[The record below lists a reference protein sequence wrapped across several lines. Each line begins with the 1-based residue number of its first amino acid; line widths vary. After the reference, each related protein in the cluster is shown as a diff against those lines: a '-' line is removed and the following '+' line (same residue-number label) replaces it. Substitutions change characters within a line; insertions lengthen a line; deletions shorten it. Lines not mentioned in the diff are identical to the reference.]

1 MAERV
6 AASRLVTS
14 RSSLSNPDLAERA
27 GLGVRVFSFLLDSL
41 VLFAFTML
49 FATAAFL
56 DIFFRSDSGKSNPSD
71 AAIWTGVAVLVAAV
85 PCWLVFNLFLGARRG
100 QTVGQYVLGLRVRRE
115 DGRAPG
121 IARLVLYWLALHP
134 VLFHPLLTLFWGLLA
149 YVSLS
154 LSGSPTLVLGS
165 LFVALLSLVG
175 PIVALISISA
185 DAGRRGL
192 HDRVAGVVVLKL
204 E

>member
-6 AASRLVTS
+6 AASRLATS
-14 RSSLSNPDLAERA
+14 RRSPSTPDLALRA
-27 GLGVRVFSFLLDSL
+27 GLGVRAFSFLLDSL

-71 AAIWTGVAVLVAAV
+71 AAIWTGVAILVAAV
-85 PCWLVFNLFLGARRG
+85 PCWLVFNLILGARRG
-100 QTVGQYVLGLRVRRE
+100 QTVGQYVLGLRVVRE
-115 DGRAPG
+115 DGRTPG
-121 IARLVLYWLALHP
+121 IVRLLIYWLALHP

-154 LSGSPTLVLGS
+154 LSGSPTLVLGG
-165 LFVALLSLVG
+165 LFVALLCLAG
-175 PIVALISISA
+175 PIVALITISG
-185 DAGRRGL
+185 DGGRRGL
-192 HDRVAGVVVLKL
+192 HDRVAGVVVTKL

>member
-6 AASRLVTS
+6 AASRLITP
-14 RSSLSNPDLAERA
+14 RSSLSNSDIAARA
-27 GLGVRVFSFLLDSL
+27 GLGVRTLSFLLDSL

-71 AAIWTGVAVLVAAV
+71 AAIWTGVAILVAAV
-85 PCWLVFNLFLGARRG
+85 PCWLVFNLLLGVRRG
-100 QTVGQYVLGLRVRRE
+100 QTVGQYVLGLRVLRE
-115 DGRAPG
+115 DGRRPG
-121 IARLVLYWLALHP
+121 PGRLILYWLALHP
-134 VLFHPLLTLFWGLLA
+134 VLFHPLLTFFWGLLA

-154 LSGSPTLVLGS
+154 LSGSPTLVLGG
-165 LFVALLSLVG
+165 LFVALLCLAG
-175 PIVALISISA
+175 PIVALLSISG
-185 DAGRRGL
+185 DGGRRGL
-192 HDRVAGVVVLKL
+192 HDRVAGVVVTKL